1 MAVVQGATERRLLL
15 VKAERERWLM
25 GVTRLNARVRVL
37 TEKLRAERRSE
48 ERKKLKSEMEV
59 KKRKAVK
66 GKVMKRKQ
74 GKAKAKSK
82 VRTKVG
88 NGPRG
93 RPALY
98 AGECVACVYRAT
110 GRAGGP
116 KHWGPDCRVL
126 RDATAVR

>member
-1 MAVVQGATERRLLL
+1 MAVVQGSTERRLLL

-48 ERKKLKSEMEV
+48 ERKKLKDEKAE
-59 KKRKAVK
+59 KKDKVIK
-66 GKVMKRKQ
+66 GKVMKSMKW
-74 GKAKAKSK
+74 KAKAKGK
-82 VRTKVG
+82 VRAKAET
-88 NGPRG
+88 GPRG

-116 KHWGPDCRVL
+116 KHWGPDCKVL
-126 RDATAVR
+126 H

>member
-1 MAVVQGATERRLLL
+1 MRRWPSGECKN

-25 GVTRLNARVRVL
+25 GVTRLNARARVL

-48 ERKKLKSEMEV
+48 ERKKLKGEMEV
-59 KKRKAVK
+59 KKRKVIK
-66 GKVMKRKQ
+66 GKVMKRMQ
-74 GKAKAKSK
+74 GKAKAKSR

-88 NGPRG
+88 NGQRG
-93 RPALY
+93 GPALY

-126 RDATAVR
+126 RDAAAVR